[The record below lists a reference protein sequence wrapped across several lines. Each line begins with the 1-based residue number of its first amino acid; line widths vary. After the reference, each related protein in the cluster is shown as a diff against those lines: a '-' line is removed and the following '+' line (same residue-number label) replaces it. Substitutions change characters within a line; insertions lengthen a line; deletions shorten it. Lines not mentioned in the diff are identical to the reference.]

1 MTDKSDKEVNVKMDK
16 KIGFIG
22 CGNMGGALAIA
33 AKNSIG
39 ADNVYVS
46 DADTKKADDFAKVN
60 GVNVVSVKEVAE
72 KCDFIFLGVKP
83 QVLKSVCSELAPV
96 FKARKDHFVIV
107 SMAAGVKLCDLEE
120 MCEGNFPIIR
130 IMPNIP
136 ASVGAGMILY
146 TGNKTVTQ
154 EDFSEFLKSLE
165 KAGMLDSIEESKID
179 AASAISGCGPA
190 FVFMFIEALADG
202 GVKCGLPRDKALLY
216 AAETLFGASKMVID
230 TNEHPGKLK
239 DAVCSPAGST
249 IEGVNALENGSFRAD
264 VMNAIDKAYKR
275 TVELGK

>member
-33 AKNSIG
+33 AANSVG
-39 ADNVYVS
+39 ASNIYVS
-46 DADTKKADDFAKVN
+46 DADNEKAKDFADKN
-60 GVNVVSVKEVAE
+60 SVNVITVKEVAE
-72 KCDFIFLGVKP
+72 KCDVIFLGVKP
-83 QVLKSVCSELAPV
+83 QVLKSVCSELAPI
-96 FKARKDHFVIV
+96 FKARKDHFVII

-120 MCEGNFPIIR
+120 MCEGDFPIIR

-216 AAETLFGASKMVID
+216 AAETLFGSAKMVLE

-264 VMNAIDKAYKR
+264 VMNAVDKAYKR

>member
-1 MTDKSDKEVNVKMDK
+1 VTDKSDKEVNVKMDK

-33 AKNSIG
+33 AANSVG
-39 ADNVYVS
+39 ASNIYVS
-46 DADTKKADDFAKVN
+46 DADNEKAKDFADKN
-60 GVNVVSVKEVAE
+60 SVNVITVKEVAE
-72 KCDFIFLGVKP
+72 KCDVIFLGVKP
-83 QVLKSVCSELAPV
+83 QVLKSVCSELAPI

-120 MCEGNFPIIR
+120 MCEGDFPIIR

-146 TGNKTVTQ
+146 TGNKNVTD
-154 EDFSEFLKSLE
+154 EDFSEFTKSLE
-165 KAGMLDSIEESKID
+165 KAGMLDKIEEAKID

-202 GVKCGLPRDKALLY
+202 GVKCGLPREKALLY
-216 AAETLFGASKMVID
+216 AAETLFGSAKMVLE

-264 VMNAIDKAYKR
+264 VMNAVDKAYKR

>member
-1 MTDKSDKEVNVKMDK
+1 MTDKSDKEVNVKMNK

-33 AKNSIG
+33 SANSVG
-39 ADNVYVS
+39 GSFVYVS
-46 DADTKKADDFAKVN
+46 DADNEKAKAFAEKN
-60 GVNVVSVKEVAE
+60 NVNVSAVKEVAE
-72 KCDFIFLGVKP
+72 NCDIIFLGVKP
-83 QVLKSVCSELAPV
+83 QVLKFVCSELAPV
-96 FKARKDHFVIV
+96 FKARKDRFVIV

-120 MCEGNFPIIR
+120 MCEGDFPIIR

-146 TGNKTVTQ
+146 TGNKNVTAK
-154 EDFSEFLKSLE
+154 DFGDFTKALE
-165 KAGMLDSIEESKID
+165 KAGVLDNIEEAKID

-216 AAETLFGASKMVID
+216 AAETLFGSAKMVID

-264 VMNAIDKAYKR
+264 VMNAVDKAYKR

>member
-1 MTDKSDKEVNVKMDK
+1 VTDKSDKEVNVKMDK

-33 AKNSIG
+33 AANSVG
-39 ADNVYVS
+39 ASNIYVS
-46 DADTKKADDFAKVN
+46 DADNGKAKDFADKN
-60 GVNVVSVKEVAE
+60 SVNVITVKEVAE
-72 KCDFIFLGVKP
+72 KCDVIFLGVKP
-83 QVLKSVCSELAPV
+83 QVLKSVCSELAPI

-120 MCEGNFPIIR
+120 MCEGDFPIIR

-146 TGNKTVTQ
+146 TGNKNVTD
-154 EDFSEFLKSLE
+154 EDFSEFTKSLE
-165 KAGMLDSIEESKID
+165 KAGMLDKIEEAKID

-202 GVKCGLPRDKALLY
+202 GVKCGLPREKALLY
-216 AAETLFGASKMVID
+216 AAETLFGSAKMVLE

-264 VMNAIDKAYKR
+264 VMNAVDKAYKR

>member
-1 MTDKSDKEVNVKMDK
+1 MTDKSDKEVNVKMNK

-33 AKNSIG
+33 SANSVG
-39 ADNVYVS
+39 GSFVYVS
-46 DADTKKADDFAKVN
+46 DADNEKAKAFAEKN
-60 GVNVVSVKEVAE
+60 NVNVSAVKEVAE
-72 KCDFIFLGVKP
+72 NCDIIFLGVKP
-83 QVLKSVCSELAPV
+83 QVLKFVCSELAPV
-96 FKARKDHFVIV
+96 FKARKDRFVIV

-120 MCEGNFPIIR
+120 MCEGDFPIIR

-146 TGNKTVTQ
+146 TGNKNVTA
-154 EDFSEFLKSLE
+154 EDFGDFTKTLE
-165 KAGMLDSIEESKID
+165 KAGVLDNIEEAKID

-216 AAETLFGASKMVID
+216 AAETLFGSAKMVID

-264 VMNAIDKAYKR
+264 VMNAVDKAYKR

>member
-33 AKNSIG
+33 AANSVG
-39 ADNVYVS
+39 ASNIYVS
-46 DADTKKADDFAKVN
+46 DADNEKAKDFADKN
-60 GVNVVSVKEVAE
+60 SVNVITVKEVAE
-72 KCDFIFLGVKP
+72 KCDVIFLGVKP
-83 QVLKSVCSELAPV
+83 QVLKSVCSELAPI

-120 MCEGNFPIIR
+120 MCEGDFPIIR

-146 TGNKTVTQ
+146 TGNKNVTD
-154 EDFSEFLKSLE
+154 EDFSEFTKSLE
-165 KAGMLDSIEESKID
+165 KAGMLDKIEEAKID

-202 GVKCGLPRDKALLY
+202 GVKCGLPREKALLY
-216 AAETLFGASKMVID
+216 AAETLFGSAKMVLE

-264 VMNAIDKAYKR
+264 VMNAVDKSYKR

>member
-33 AKNSIG
+33 AANSVG
-39 ADNVYVS
+39 ASNIYVS
-46 DADTKKADDFAKVN
+46 DADNEKAKDFADKN
-60 GVNVVSVKEVAE
+60 SVNVITVKEVAE
-72 KCDFIFLGVKP
+72 KCDVIFLGVKP
-83 QVLKSVCSELAPV
+83 QVLKSVCSELAPI

-120 MCEGNFPIIR
+120 MCEGDFPIIR

-146 TGNKTVTQ
+146 TGNKNATD
-154 EDFSEFLKSLE
+154 EDFSEFTKSLE
-165 KAGMLDSIEESKID
+165 KAGMLDKIEEAKID

-202 GVKCGLPRDKALLY
+202 GVKCGLPREKALIY
-216 AAETLFGASKMVID
+216 AAETLFGSAKMVLE

-264 VMNAIDKAYKR
+264 VMNAVDKAYKR

>member
-1 MTDKSDKEVNVKMDK
+1 MNK

-33 AKNSIG
+33 SANSVG
-39 ADNVYVS
+39 GSFVYVS
-46 DADTKKADDFAKVN
+46 DADNEKAKAFAEKN
-60 GVNVVSVKEVAE
+60 NVNVSAVKEVAE
-72 KCDFIFLGVKP
+72 NCDIIFLGVKP
-83 QVLKSVCSELAPV
+83 QVLKFVCSELAPV
-96 FKARKDHFVIV
+96 FKARKDRFVIV

-120 MCEGNFPIIR
+120 MCEGDFPIIR

-146 TGNKTVTQ
+146 TGNKNVTA
-154 EDFSEFLKSLE
+154 EDFGDFTKALE
-165 KAGMLDSIEESKID
+165 KAGVLDNIEEAKID

-216 AAETLFGASKMVID
+216 AAETLFGSAKMVID

-264 VMNAIDKAYKR
+264 VMNAVDKAYKR

>member
-33 AKNSIG
+33 AANSVG
-39 ADNVYVS
+39 ASNIYVS
-46 DADTKKADDFAKVN
+46 DADNEKAKDFADKN
-60 GVNVVSVKEVAE
+60 SVNVITVKEVAE
-72 KCDFIFLGVKP
+72 KCDVIFLGVKP
-83 QVLKSVCSELAPV
+83 QVLKSVCSELAPI

-120 MCEGNFPIIR
+120 MCEGDFPIIR

-146 TGNKTVTQ
+146 TGNKNATD
-154 EDFSEFLKSLE
+154 EDFSEFTKSLE
-165 KAGMLDSIEESKID
+165 KAGMLDKIEEAKID

-202 GVKCGLPRDKALLY
+202 GVKCGLPREKALLY

-264 VMNAIDKAYKR
+264 VMNAVDKAYKR

>member
-1 MTDKSDKEVNVKMDK
+1 MTDKSDKEVNVKMNK

-33 AKNSIG
+33 SANSVG
-39 ADNVYVS
+39 GSFVYVS
-46 DADTKKADDFAKVN
+46 DADNEKAKAFADKN
-60 GVNVVSVKEVAE
+60 NVNVSVVKEVAE
-72 KCDFIFLGVKP
+72 NCDIIFLGVKP

-96 FKARKDHFVIV
+96 FKARKDRFVIV

-120 MCEGNFPIIR
+120 MCEGDFPIIR

-146 TGNKTVTQ
+146 TGNKNVTA
-154 EDFSEFLKSLE
+154 EDFGDFTKALE
-165 KAGMLDSIEESKID
+165 KAGMLDSIEEAKID

-216 AAETLFGASKMVID
+216 AAETLFGSAKMVID

-264 VMNAIDKAYKR
+264 VMNAVDKAYKR

>member
-1 MTDKSDKEVNVKMDK
+1 MDKSDKEVNVKMDK

-33 AKNSIG
+33 AANSVG
-39 ADNVYVS
+39 ASNIYVS
-46 DADTKKADDFAKVN
+46 DADNEKAKDFADKN
-60 GVNVVSVKEVAE
+60 SVNVITVKEVAE
-72 KCDFIFLGVKP
+72 KCDVIFLGVKP
-83 QVLKSVCSELAPV
+83 QVLKSVCSELAPI

-120 MCEGNFPIIR
+120 MCEGDFPIIR

-146 TGNKTVTQ
+146 TGNKNVTD
-154 EDFSEFLKSLE
+154 EDFSEFTKSLE
-165 KAGMLDSIEESKID
+165 KAGMLDKIEEAKID

-202 GVKCGLPRDKALLY
+202 GVKCGLPREKALLY
-216 AAETLFGASKMVID
+216 AAETLFGSAKMVLE

-264 VMNAIDKAYKR
+264 VMNAVDKAYKR